1 MVKPVMPSYSRAP
14 FKFNRGEGCW
24 LYDEDNKPYLDI
36 GSGIAVTSLGH
47 ANPDLIKVLNEQAA
61 KLWHVSNLYD
71 IPNQEYLA
79 QRLVD
84 ETFADTVFFTNS
96 GAEAMECAI
105 KTARKYWFE
114 KGQPGRSTI
123 ITLENAFHGRTMAT
137 ISAVGSRN

>member
-14 FKFNRGEGCW
+14 FKFTRGEGCW
-24 LYDEDNKPYLDI
+24 LYDEDDKPYLDI

-84 ETFADTVFFTNS
+84 ETFADTVFF
-96 GAEAMECAI
+96 
-105 KTARKYWFE
+105 Y
-114 KGQPGRSTI
+114 
-123 ITLENAFHGRTMAT
+123 
-137 ISAVGSRN
+137 